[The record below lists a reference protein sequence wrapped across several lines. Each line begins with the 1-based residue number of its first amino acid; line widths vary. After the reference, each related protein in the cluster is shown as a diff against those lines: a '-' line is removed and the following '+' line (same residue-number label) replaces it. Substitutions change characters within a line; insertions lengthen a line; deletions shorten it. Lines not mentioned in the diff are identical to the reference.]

1 MAHARH
7 MNGILKWRMARSL
20 KYRDL
25 SFITII
31 ALVVSGL
38 QLLARVNRPPEIP
51 RDSSHSGAGHDAR
64 GRCLGCHQ
72 RSAQSETGAFDQPH
86 KRPRRW
92 RADKL
97 DCLSCHMNPDRGGL
111 GPFRH
116 VNAKEVAGLERHV
129 TLN

>member
-1 MAHARH
+1 
-7 MNGILKWRMARSL
+7 MNGIWKWRMARSL

-25 SFITII
+25 SFVMII
-31 ALVVSGL
+31 AFVVSGL

-51 RDSSHSGAGHDAR
+51 RDTTHSGADHDAR
-64 GRCLGCHQ
+64 GQCLRCHR
-72 RSAQSETGAFDQPH
+72 RSAQSETDAFDQPH

-97 DCLSCHMNPDRGGL
+97 DCLSCHTNPGPGGPD
-111 GPFRH
+111 PFRY
-116 VNAKEVAGLERHV
+116 VNAKKVAGLERYV

>member
-1 MAHARH
+1 
-7 MNGILKWRMARSL
+7 MNGIWKCRMARSL

-25 SFITII
+25 SFVMIV
-31 ALVVSGL
+31 AFVVSGL

-64 GRCLGCHQ
+64 GQCLGCHQ
-72 RSAQSETGAFDQPH
+72 RNAQSETGAFDQPH

-97 DCLSCHMNPDRGGL
+97 DCLSRHMNPGPGGPD
-111 GPFRH
+111 PFRY
-116 VNAKEVAGLERHV
+116 VNAKKVAGLERYV

>member
-1 MAHARH
+1 
-7 MNGILKWRMARSL
+7 MNGIWKWRMARSL

-25 SFITII
+25 SFIMII

-51 RDSSHSGAGHDAR
+51 RDSLHSGAGHDAR
-64 GRCLGCHQ
+64 GQCLGCHR
-72 RSAQSETGAFDQPH
+72 RSAQSETDAFDQPH

-97 DCLSCHMNPDRGGL
+97 DCLSCHKNPGPGGPD
-111 GPFRH
+111 PFRY
-116 VNAKEVAGLERHV
+116 VNVKKVAGLERYV
-129 TLN
+129 TSN

>member
-1 MAHARH
+1 
-7 MNGILKWRMARSL
+7 MNGIWKWSMARSL

-25 SFITII
+25 SFVMII
-31 ALVVSGL
+31 AFVVSGL

-51 RDSSHSGAGHDAR
+51 RDSTHSGADHEAR
-64 GRCLGCHQ
+64 GQCLRCHR
-72 RSAQSETGAFDQPH
+72 RSAQSETDAFDQPH

-97 DCLSCHMNPDRGGL
+97 DCLSCHMNPDPGGPD
-111 GPFRH
+111 PFRY
-116 VNAKEVAGLERHV
+116 VNVKKVAGLERYV